1 MSSNSLGI
9 MMSFLIF
16 FLLLQ
21 ALPPSTAMDGV
32 CYKDSISDP
41 LSVVSAG
48 HYNPEDLMDL
58 TVCMTTCGI
67 LDFQYCA
74 FEEGKF
80 CFCLSNVTNLLQVE
94 DQTNCFSMCEGKA
107 CGGVDVPGVMSVYT
121 VDVMNGDLNFT
132 LDSDT
137 FDFTVGETVSLL
149 ISGTEEWVV
158 DWGDG
163 TDYQVNATT
172 HIYNHDGQYIIQAF
186 LVPLPHISDSVI
198 INMIGSPNG
207 SLECPYNVTAGDG
220 VIPTYCL
227 FTTISQ
233 GNDLILTTTYTEP
246 GVPDMT
252 YTIPGELTQH
262 YGFLPDTTSYTS
274 AGSLTLGS
282 AVMLHSNG
290 ARAGYVASV
299 RVQISSAGWIVL
311 YAVTPSCDSGTY
323 CGIQGHCGS
332 CSPTLFTHTC
342 TSYLC
347 SDLLSCKAQGC
358 DASTPYASPP
368 LWTYR
373 VILSFFV
380 SILDEVHTHLVE
392 GTDAFVYEGEM
403 LALGCLSD
411 ADCPEGILQ
420 LSMRD
425 SHSSEPPLNILTILD
440 PGVANISQTLLN
452 KQYLGSVQVREHPL
466 VNMDYELLCQTVS
479 CTPTADVPQP
489 FTADTVDYALNGT
502 FSLNYSLVSLKIGE
516 MSRWTHQAEI
526 MCQGLIETPPV
537 VQAASLWVP
546 LLIPTNFAI
555 TFSEGAPVFSSLDLG
570 YTTVYN
576 YYDNATGEVWNVELK
591 YPTTGTFLLNGIALN
606 ALSGEVMYNATMY
619 VVPVLTNNWTVEAM
633 CPCLAV
639 VEGFNFTLNLPATI
653 NPPFMANIT
662 AVYINGVLVEMTEVD
677 FGTSE
682 NGGVEEVI
690 IKAFHTTVMT
700 VGTYTVTFT
709 LTNQVS
715 NTTVNA
721 QFVVEEGLA
730 GIQSPPMTFLLGDTV
745 TSAMGP
751 LSNIIMYNTSI
762 TFTPGAAE
770 GKASVEKWKLILQ
783 PSGEILDVIDGWNS
797 TLSFIFNESMAG
809 PQVLQVWGYN
819 TVQGWLNSDNFTI
832 DVATELKGFNL
843 TDDGKV
849 VEPNSLKILTASF
862 DVLPPMSCIKIDY
875 DDESPQET
883 YGYNDTCR
891 SFYPEATYMGPHS
904 NPMLLQ
910 HNYTEEGKYQLNALA
925 RDATKTLPLTL
936 HLVIATLPCSMPIVH
951 ILDKVP
957 LENPAEFMRS
967 VSYQLSTSTIIN
979 CTRIVPV
986 RPTLVSRRWW
996 VITEVDPETED
1007 PWRDIVLED
1016 KLASW
1021 NYSQLDI
1028 VPLFLPKGTYRLT
1041 YWVSIDAS
1049 KIFPLMRSDKTYI
1062 RVTASPLEANIIEGG
1077 ASAITRGY
1085 QRTVILSPGTLSKD
1099 PDEPEDKTFNF
1110 TWWCRQIAPAYETF
1124 SIDGSGALV
1133 ETNKQSIPSPL
1144 FAIGNDGCFG
1154 NGPGPIDF
1162 SLGILELN
1170 TASFLLSTATY
1181 EMVVKIVK
1189 WDREAFAGVTL
1200 KITQDPP
1207 PIVTIK
1213 CANEFMC
1220 RPHPKGLLIDPT
1232 LRLALVGSCTEDCTA
1247 NMELQWSITDIN
1259 GNNVAEEENTIVC
1272 ETCGNP
1278 FLTSK
1283 TGKDLA
1289 VKNDLFRLNPEVNMY
1304 LFKLTMETSTL
1315 AEGFAVVTV
1324 VLNKPPE
1331 GGQCTVTL
1339 TTLPALVTTTKV
1351 TCRNWK
1357 DPDEMGI
1364 KSYTFYY
1371 PTSDGNIQSM
1381 VSSTAS
1387 IVTLLFPVGVFD
1399 LWVKITDVFD
1409 TSVEVLV
1416 DRINA
1421 TMITKETFT
1430 AHDTSSRLQY
1440 LAAIGDQSTLG
1451 MTLVALASIREN
1463 ADWLNLDPNSFNN
1476 MTEGEVDD
1484 RFIEVSNMNKQSLEF
1499 TLNTMDFATLG
1510 QLDVGVGVLT
1520 SSVCGVLNQEMAAY
1534 TIDTEFR
1541 EKALILLKKMSNKLL
1556 SLPIK
1561 SPSEIKSFITSY
1573 LDAIDCFLRTMNII
1587 ILNPGK
1593 VSVTDYLAAG
1603 QWDYE
1608 TNLGD
1613 DADSPDNLSR
1623 EEQLKRNI
1631 LKTTIIKAKF
1641 IVKDIF
1647 YIVNNMTKMILS
1659 KSVVGESF
1667 SSKSTGGTSC
1677 YITKVT
1683 GESLKDGL
1691 VLEPQDNWNSS
1702 VYIPKNY
1709 CPGKYVDSGTQCNS
1723 GMTVVG
1729 FSVMVWPHLTH
1740 VYSMSREHLSKKSNV
1755 VIVRSYVHDS
1765 KVEVTKESS
1774 PLIIKIPRI
1783 SEEVPSPI
1791 YVNAEEWM
1799 NNKVPFVYHSINL
1812 TKPSSAFSVEI
1823 DFMGKS
1829 PQKYLV
1835 FVLDYER
1842 LPTPSKFEKI
1852 VYVNDLPLNE
1862 NGTKFW
1868 FVNSGEIK
1876 NRTGRFFFA
1885 VASLAEKADLSM
1897 IRPDKEAGTDSNIQ
1911 FIVSGEY
1918 DETDVRIVPPSGGQ
1932 HFHRYCVDGFVM
1944 ATPGPLGLINYLR
1957 IWHDNSG
1964 KTPFDGWQLEKV
1976 VIRDLQTRDKF
1987 VFHANCWLAL
1997 DREEY
2002 KVDHV
2007 LTPSQRESDKSFS
2020 TDFYYKGHRS
2030 TNEDHMW
2037 ISIFLRPTGS
2047 RFCRVERV
2055 LVAMAY
2061 LYLVMLVSA
2070 VWYRSLPN
2078 SPRNSFSILSIVTV
2092 YVWEMLTGL
2101 FASLMVYPVTM
2112 LFAFVLKRARPRRL
2126 KKCRALEALARQR
2139 QEKGGDSLIE
2149 VEEQDDLRDTYDMQT
2164 EPAGGEAKE
2173 TSPVRCL
2180 PCWTRWLV
2188 WLLLLCCVGGSAF
2201 LVWSYGIMWG
2211 EVKTSQWFNSFITSF
2226 FISLLATQWL
2236 RVLFVTFISTLCCKN
2251 LGGITEDI
2259 DCDEELPELSYD
2271 EEWKKVQAADP
2282 LTRRKVHSVGGVD
2295 STNPEVSALVTQLSK
2310 KREMKQVLQ
2319 DIGAYCFFL
2328 LILFVLVKGKADVNA
2343 YYLQHHMSNTFVK
2356 FGHRELDFSTKII
2369 TANHLW
2375 TWIHTVI
2382 LDEVR
2387 AQRWYNK
2394 EPPYGLRGFLDDRH
2408 NRIVGYSIIRQV
2420 RSNPDGCFTPGAM
2433 RRGNEKCSGRRGEYE
2448 EEQRDFCNGWHQLKG
2463 PGLTCKHDEF
2473 KFLSSEE
2480 LETYSMTGKLGS
2492 YGGGGYVIHLNGLQ
2506 KDDSENLKKIQELGW
2521 INKHT
2526 RAVIL
2531 EFSTY
2536 NANVNLFTKCTVM
2549 AEFNEGGGIT
2559 PTWSFEPIQL
2569 LREQGI
2575 SGKVIMLCEVL
2586 FLVATV
2592 LFTLGELW
2600 KMKKL
2605 KLSYFTFYWNLAEL
2619 SILLISYATV
2629 GIYFYRD
2636 QVTQAALK
2644 EFNETDGKGYIR
2656 MDKAVMLDQYYIY
2669 LLGFIVFFSIL
2680 KLIKLLQFNKRMDVL
2695 ALTIQRCW
2703 DELSVFFIAM
2713 GTVFFA
2719 FCCLFYFIYITHLEE
2734 FARFLPAVET
2744 SFKMI
2749 LGKFDFEAM
2758 NQANSISPLLFFMF
2772 SVMMS
2777 MILINIMLTIILRAF
2792 NEVKIELRNR
2802 SNKYDVLNYLV
2813 HTAQRVIRREKDPNT
2828 SVNPDVTDSTSKNV
2842 NQPTNTDQLPDK
2854 VGQLMTYINNMYF
2867 DGRLDLTDKNTVRHM
2882 MQTTSYT
2889 PHSHNQDA
2897 NISNT
2902 TSVISSD

>member
-9 MMSFLIF
+9 MSFLIL
-16 FLLLQ
+16 FLLLH
-21 ALPPSTAMDGV
+21 AIPPSAATDGV
-32 CYKDSISDP
+32 CYKDSVYDP
-41 LSVVSAG
+41 VSVVSAG
-48 HYNPEDLMDL
+48 NYNPEDLMDL
-58 TVCMTTCGI
+58 TACMTTCGL
-67 LDFQYCA
+67 LDFQYYGI
-74 FEEGKF
+74 EEGKF
-80 CFCLSNVTNLLQVE
+80 CFCLSNVTHLLL
-94 DQTNCFSMCEGKA
+94 DDDNNCFSMCEGNKS
-107 CGGVDVPGVMSVYT
+107 CGGLPGVMSVYQI
-121 VDVMNGDLNFT
+121 DVINGHLNFT

-137 FDFTVGETVSLL
+137 LDFTIGETVSLL

-163 TDYQVNATT
+163 TDYQVNATS
-172 HIYNHDGQYIIQAF
+172 HKYNYDGQYVIQAF
-186 LVPLPHISDSVI
+186 LVPLPDISDGVI
-198 INMIGSPNG
+198 INIIGAPNG
-207 SLECPYNVTAGDG
+207 SLECPHNVTTGDG
-220 VIPTYCL
+220 VEPTSCHL
-227 FTTISQ
+227 TTISQ
-233 GNDLILTTTYTEP
+233 GTDLTLTTTYTEP
-246 GVPDMT
+246 GVPDLT
-252 YTIPGELTQH
+252 YTIPGELTQD
-262 YGFLPDTTSYTS
+262 YGFLPDTTSVTS
-274 AGSLTLGS
+274 AGSLQLGS

-299 RVQISSAGWIVL
+299 RVQISLAGWIVL
-311 YAVTPSCDSGTY
+311 YAVTPSCSSGTY
-323 CGIQGHCGS
+323 CGMKGDCGS

-342 TSYLC
+342 TLYMC
-347 SDLLSCKAQGC
+347 SDLLSCKTQGC
-358 DASTPYASPP
+358 DASTPYDTPP

-373 VILSFFV
+373 VVLSFFV
-380 SILDEVHTHLVE
+380 SMLDEVHTHLVE
-392 GTDAFVYEGEM
+392 GTDAFVYEGEI

-420 LSMRD
+420 L
-425 SHSSEPPLNILTILD
+425 
-440 PGVANISQTLLN
+440 
-452 KQYLGSVQVREHPL
+452 
-466 VNMDYELLCQTVS
+466 
-479 CTPTADVPQP
+479 
-489 FTADTVDYALNGT
+489 
-502 FSLNYSLVSLKIGE
+502 VSLKIGE
-516 MSRWTHQAEI
+516 VSRWTHQTEI
-526 MCQGLIETPPV
+526 MCQELVETPV
-537 VQAASLWVP
+537 VQAATLWVP

-555 TFSEGAPVFSSLDLG
+555 TFSE
-570 YTTVYN
+570 
-576 YYDNATGEVWNVELK
+576 
-591 YPTTGTFLLNGIALN
+591 
-606 ALSGEVMYNATMY
+606 VMYNATIY
-619 VVPVLTNNWTVEAM
+619 VVPALTNNWTVEAM

-639 VEGFNFTLNLPATI
+639 VEGFNFTLNLPAII

-662 AVYINGVLVEMTEVD
+662 AVYINGVLVEITEVD

-682 NGGVEEVI
+682 NGGVEEAISKV
-690 IKAFHTTVMT
+690 FHTTVMT
-700 VGTYTVTFT
+700 VGTYTVTFK
-709 LTNQVS
+709 LANQVS
-715 NTTVNA
+715 NTTASA

-730 GIQSPPMTFLLGDTV
+730 GILSPPMTFLLGDTL

-751 LSNIIMYNTSI
+751 LQNIIMYNTSI
-762 TFTPGAAE
+762 TFTPEAAE
-770 GKASVEKWKLILQ
+770 GKASVEKWKLILL
-783 PSGEILDVIDGWNS
+783 PSGEVLDVVDGWNS

-849 VEPNSLKILTASF
+849 VEPNSLKTLTASF
-862 DVLPPMSCIKIDY
+862 EVLPPMSCIKIDF

-883 YGYNDTCR
+883 YGYNDTCT

-904 NPMLLQ
+904 NPMVLQ
-910 HNYTEEGKYQLNALA
+910 HNYTEEGKYQLKALA
-925 RDATKTLPLTL
+925 RDATKTLSLMLP
-936 HLVIATLPCSMPIVH
+936 LVIATLPCSMPIVH
-951 ILDKVP
+951 IMDKVP

-967 VSYQLSTSTIIN
+967 VSFQLSTSTIIN
-979 CTRIVPV
+979 CTHIVPV
-986 RPTLVSRRWW
+986 RRWW
-996 VITEVDPETED
+996 VATEVNPETED

-1016 KLASW
+1016 NLASW

-1028 VPLFLPKGTYRLT
+1028 VPLFLSLGTYRLT

-1062 RVTASPLEANIIEGG
+1062 RVTASPLEAKIIEGG

-1085 QRTVILSPGTLSKD
+1085 KRTVTLSPGTLSKD

-1110 TWWCRQIAPAYETF
+1110 TWWCRQIAPALETF
-1124 SIDGSGALV
+1124 SVDGSGALV

-1144 FAIGNDGCFG
+1144 FAVGNDGCFG
-1154 NGPGPIDF
+1154 KGP
-1162 SLGILELN
+1162 
-1170 TASFLLSTATY
+1170 A
-1181 EMVVKIVK
+1181 
-1189 WDREAFAGVTL
+1189 
-1200 KITQDPP
+1200 
-1207 PIVTIK
+1207 
-1213 CANEFMC
+1213 
-1220 RPHPKGLLIDPT
+1220 
-1232 LRLALVGSCTEDCTA
+1232 
-1247 NMELQWSITDIN
+1247 
-1259 GNNVAEEENTIVC
+1259 
-1272 ETCGNP
+1272 

-1289 VKNDLFRLNPEVNMY
+1289 VKNDLFRLNPGVDKY
-1304 LFKLTMETSTL
+1304 RFKLTMRTSTL
-1315 AEGFAVVTV
+1315 SEGFSVVTV

-1331 GGQCTVTL
+1331 GGQCTVSETNIL
-1339 TTLPALVTTTKV
+1339 ALVKTSKV
-1351 TCRNWK
+1351 ICLYWK

-1387 IVTLLFPVGVFD
+1387 SVTLLFPVGVFD
-1399 LWVKITDVFD
+1399 LWVKITDALD

-1421 TMITKETFT
+1421 TMITKEAFD
-1430 AHDTSSRLQY
+1430 AHDTSNRLQY

-1463 ADWLNLDPNSFNN
+1463 ADWLDLDPNTFDN
-1476 MTEGEVDD
+1476 MTKGEVTD
-1484 RFIEVSNMNKQSLEF
+1484 RFIEVTNMNKQSLEIA
-1499 TLNTMDFATLG
+1499 LNTMDFATLG

-1541 EKALILLKKMSNKLL
+1541 EKALILLKKMSKKLL

-1561 SPSEIKSFITSY
+1561 SPSEVKSFIVSY

-1587 ILNPGK
+1587 ILNPGQ

-1603 QWDYE
+1603 LWDYE
-1608 TNLGD
+1608 TLND
-1613 DADSPDNLSR
+1613 DSPDNLSR
-1623 EEQLKRNI
+1623 EEQLKANI

-1647 YIVNNMTKMILS
+1647 HIVNNMTKMILS

-1667 SSKSTGGTSC
+1667 SSKSTGGTCC

-1683 GESLKDGL
+1683 GESLKDGW
-1691 VLEPQDNWNSS
+1691 VLEPQDNWNTS
-1702 VYIPKNY
+1702 VNIPKNY
-1709 CPGKYVDSGTQCNS
+1709 CPAKYVDSGTQCNS
-1723 GMTVVG
+1723 SMTVVG

-1755 VIVRSYVHDS
+1755 VIVRSYINDS

-1783 SEEVPSPI
+1783 SEELPSPI

-1812 TKPSSAFSVEI
+1812 TKPNSAFSVEI
-1823 DFMGKS
+1823 DLMGKS
-1829 PQKYLV
+1829 PPKYLV

-1862 NGTKFW
+1862 NGTKNW
-1868 FVNSGEIK
+1868 FVNSGEIN
-1876 NRTGRFFFA
+1876 NRTGRFFLA

-1897 IRPDKEAGTDSNIQ
+1897 FSVNNTLDPTNFVKFNINYEIRFITSACYYFDDKKEEWTGRGLKTVKVTATHIYCEAYHLTPFGTGPDKEAGTDSNIQ

-1932 HFHRYCVDGFVM
+1932 HLHRYCVDGFVM

-1997 DREEY
+1997 DRGEY

-2007 LTPSQRESDKSFS
+2007 LTPSQRESDKSLG

-2037 ISIFLRPTGS
+2037 LSIFLRPTGS

-2078 SPRNSFSILSIVTV
+2078 SPRNSFSILGLVTV

-2101 FASLMVYPVTM
+2101 FASLMVYPVTL

-2139 QEKGGDSLIE
+2139 QEKGGDGLIE

-2236 RVLFVTFISTLCCKN
+2236 RVLLVTFISTFCCKN
-2251 LGGITEDI
+2251 LGGITEDV

-2295 STNPEVSALVTQLSK
+2295 STDPEVSALVTQLSK

-2328 LILFVLVKGKADVNA
+2328 LILFVLVKGKADINA
-2343 YYLQHHMSNTFVK
+2343 FYLQQHMSNTFIK

-2375 TWIHTVI
+2375 TWIHNVI

-2433 RRGNEKCSGRRGEYE
+2433 RRSNEKCSGRRAEYE
-2448 EEQRDFCNGWHQLKG
+2448 EEQRDFCDGWHQVKG

-2480 LETYSMTGKLGS
+2480 LETYSLTGKLGS

-2506 KDDSENLKKIQELGW
+2506 KDDAENLKKIQELGW

-2531 EFSTY
+2531 EFTTY

-2549 AEFNEGGGIT
+2549 AEFNE
-2559 PTWSFEPIQL
+2559 
-2569 LREQGI
+2569 
-2575 SGKVIMLCEVL
+2575 
-2586 FLVATV
+2586 
-2592 LFTLGELW
+2592 
-2600 KMKKL
+2600 
-2605 KLSYFTFYWNLAEL
+2605 
-2619 SILLISYATV
+2619 V

-2656 MDKAVMLDQYYIY
+2656 MDTAVMLDQYYIY

-2719 FCCLFYFIYITHLEE
+2719 FCCLFYFMYISHLEE
-2734 FARFLPAVET
+2734 FSRFLPAVET

-2758 NQANSISPLLFFMF
+2758 NQANAISPLLFFMF

-2792 NEVKIELRNR
+2792 NEVKVELHNR
-2802 SNKYDVLNYLV
+2802 ANKYDVLNYLV
-2813 HTAQRVIRREKDPNT
+2813 HIAQRVARREKDPNT
-2828 SVNPDVTDSTSKNV
+2828 SVIPDVTDSTSKNV

-2867 DGRLDLTDKNTVRHM
+2867 EGRLDLTDKNTVRHM

-2889 PHSHNQDA
+2889 PHSHNQDL